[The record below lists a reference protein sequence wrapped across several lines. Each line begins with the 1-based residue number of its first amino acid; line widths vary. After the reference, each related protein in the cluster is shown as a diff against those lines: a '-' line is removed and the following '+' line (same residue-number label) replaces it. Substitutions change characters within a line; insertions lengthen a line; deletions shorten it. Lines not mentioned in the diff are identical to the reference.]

1 MPLMLWEAL
10 FSQRLTR
17 AAAQRLLTCL
27 QALSAREQKAAERV
41 LGALLY
47 MPPTLNSRH

>member
-17 AAAQRLLTCL
+17 ATAQRLLTCL
-27 QALSAREQKAAERV
+27 QALSPRERQAAERV